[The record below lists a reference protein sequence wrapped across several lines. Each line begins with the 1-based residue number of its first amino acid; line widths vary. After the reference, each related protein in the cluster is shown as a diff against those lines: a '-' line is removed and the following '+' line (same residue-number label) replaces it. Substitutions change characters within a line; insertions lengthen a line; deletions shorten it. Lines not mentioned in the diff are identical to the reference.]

1 MVKYSKIPKRG
12 IYNMASVK
20 CPKCQNLISG
30 VQAGQSVKC
39 PKCGYSMKLSGTSA
53 ATSSQTSST
62 SKKKKSS
69 GAPLATW
76 KLVSGI
82 LSMILF
88 IIVSLQ
94 SCVVGL
100 GNAVF
105 ETGESSGGGGILL
118 AILMLTGGI
127 VGVSTRKSDGNGGN
141 IALIILFGL
150 ASLIGFGMAG
160 SYTDLNVWAFWC
172 FINAVLAIVAMVKN
186 K

>member
-1 MVKYSKIPKRG
+1 
-12 IYNMASVK
+12 MANVK

-30 VQAGQSVKC
+30 VQPGQSVKC
-39 PKCGYSMKLSGTSA
+39 PKCGYAMKLSGTTSA
-53 ATSSQTSST
+53 TTSSQGSST
-62 SKKKKSS
+62 SKKKKSN

-105 ETGESSGGGGILL
+105 ETGESSGGGILL

-127 VGVSTRKSDGNGGN
+127 VGVATRKSEGNGGN
-141 IALIILFGL
+141 VALIILFGL
-150 ASLIGFGMAG
+150 AAFFGFVLAG

-172 FINAVLAIVAMVKN
+172 LINAIMAIIAMVKN